1 MEFERCNMDK
11 KPRIPKSTAMQRAA
25 HNLANELQD
34 TDSRPHQKAA
44 RPMALGRKNKI
55 NNENIKQRSKMPLRK
70 RGNGSS
76 GGGSKPP
83 KKKMSITKRIIIYIL
98 LIGITVGIGITSYAA
113 YVIYS
118 APKIEPKRIYDSLS
132 ERSTLYDE
140 KGKQIEHIFSET
152 SNRKNVSY
160 KKFPKNLTN
169 AVIAIEDKTFRT
181 HHGFNF
187 IRMAGAVFERL
198 TGKQRIGGTSTI
210 TQQLARNA
218 YLSTT
223 KSERS
228 LKRKLIEA
236 YYAIEIE
243 NNLTKDQI
251 IEAYLN
257 SIFYGQG
264 AFGIAEAS
272 HTYFSKDVSKLN
284 LSECAAIAALPQ
296 APDHFAF
303 FKTIPEGSR
312 VSAKNIIRYK
322 GNQYLYNGE
331 VSKPRR
337 NQVLQNMADQGL
349 ITNAQKNAALKV
361 DLKKRLKPNPS
372 KGNPKYAYFSDFVVE
387 QIIRDLM
394 KKYHLDYASARTSI
408 YTKGFKIRTSLN
420 RNMQSAIDTKFKDSG
435 NFPNLTNIK
444 KDRDGNILDKN
455 GNVVLQPYSDFFG
468 DNDAFTLRK
477 SEYKK
482 TSQGIKLLAGNRLKF
497 IKTKV
502 QDGRKEITDY
512 SIEFKNIYKSDG
524 YRIRIYQGGALLI
537 PAKYKSIDSQGNVTV
552 SKAFFSEKSTKS
564 IVKKRGNEYVFSKS
578 GYILKQGVVQPQAA
592 MVVSDIKTGAIKAM
606 SGGRNTEGRNLYN
619 RALMPR
625 QPGSCIKPIG
635 VYGPALQ
642 QAYEYQKK
650 GSSQSPIT
658 YPGLDG
664 STKTENY
671 GRYWT
676 ATSPIVDSPIYYNG
690 KKWPKNWYNGYKG
703 TTSLRRAVQQSVNTC
718 AVKVFQSLGPTYVT
732 EKLRALG
739 VSTIRDDGSS
749 ANDLNPSALALGGM
763 TSGISPLEMTAAYAS
778 FPNKGKY
785 VSPKGY
791 LSVTDRNGVT
801 LLKNESKKT
810 KVFDDGVAFI
820 MTDILR
826 SVVTQGLGTP
836 ASVQG
841 QLIAGK
847 TGTTSDT
854 YDIWFCGFTPK
865 YAAALWI
872 GNDVNIELTEGS
884 DSASRLWGKIMAA
897 VLAGRSPGSF
907 PGMPSNVIRAGDYYI
922 QGTQG
927 GRRAYPS
934 SGQNN
939 YTRPRN
945 NTKPAGGNNNPPPKP
960 PKPPKPAE
968 PENPPDTPEP

>member
-1 MEFERCNMDK
+1 MHK
-11 KPRIPKSTAMQRAA
+11 
-25 HNLANELQD
+25 
-34 TDSRPHQKAA
+34 
-44 RPMALGRKNKI
+44 
-55 NNENIKQRSKMPLRK
+55 
-70 RGNGSS
+70 
-76 GGGSKPP
+76 
-83 KKKMSITKRIIIYIL
+83 
-98 LIGITVGIGITSYAA
+98 
-113 YVIYS
+113 
-118 APKIEPKRIYDSLS
+118 
-132 ERSTLYDE
+132 
-140 KGKQIEHIFSET
+140 
-152 SNRKNVSY
+152 
-160 KKFPKNLTN
+160 
-169 AVIAIEDKTFRT
+169 
-181 HHGFNF
+181 
-187 IRMAGAVFERL
+187 
-198 TGKQRIGGTSTI
+198 
-210 TQQLARNA
+210 
-218 YLSTT
+218 
-223 KSERS
+223 
-228 LKRKLIEA
+228 
-236 YYAIEIE
+236 
-243 NNLTKDQI
+243 
-251 IEAYLN
+251 
-257 SIFYGQG
+257 
-264 AFGIAEAS
+264 
-272 HTYFSKDVSKLN
+272 
-284 LSECAAIAALPQ
+284 
-296 APDHFAF
+296 
-303 FKTIPEGSR
+303 
-312 VSAKNIIRYK
+312 
-322 GNQYLYNGE
+322 
-331 VSKPRR
+331 
-337 NQVLQNMADQGL
+337 
-349 ITNAQKNAALKV
+349 
-361 DLKKRLKPNPS
+361 
-372 KGNPKYAYFSDFVVE
+372 
-387 QIIRDLM
+387 
-394 KKYHLDYASARTSI
+394 
-408 YTKGFKIRTSLN
+408 
-420 RNMQSAIDTKFKDSG
+420 
-435 NFPNLTNIK
+435 
-444 KDRDGNILDKN
+444 
-455 GNVVLQPYSDFFG
+455 
-468 DNDAFTLRK
+468 
-477 SEYKK
+477 
-482 TSQGIKLLAGNRLKF
+482 
-497 IKTKV
+497 
-502 QDGRKEITDY
+502 
-512 SIEFKNIYKSDG
+512 
-524 YRIRIYQGGALLI
+524 
-537 PAKYKSIDSQGNVTV
+537 
-552 SKAFFSEKSTKS
+552 
-564 IVKKRGNEYVFSKS
+564 
-578 GYILKQGVVQPQAA
+578 
-592 MVVSDIKTGAIKAM
+592 
-606 SGGRNTEGRNLYN
+606 
-619 RALMPR
+619 
-625 QPGSCIKPIG
+625 
-635 VYGPALQ
+635 ALQ

-907 PGMPSNVIRAGDYYI
+907 SAMPSNVIRAGDYYI

-945 NTKPAGGNNNPPPKP
+945 NTKPAGGNNNP
-960 PKPPKPAE
+960 KPPKPAE